1 MTVDWDV
8 WGKGHYWGDGSNGKS
23 SREHPHLRLPAHT
36 FQKKACFLPFSE
48 GSSMT
53 PVYHTQ
59 SGNKIAKLD
68 KKSTSFENQ
77 KYGILYT
84 YPSCIL
90 LSVVRKPTCAAEGES
105 FSD

>member
-1 MTVDWDV
+1 
-8 WGKGHYWGDGSNGKS
+8 
-23 SREHPHLRLPAHT
+23 
-36 FQKKACFLPFSE
+36 
-48 GSSMT
+48 MT